1 MKTMVFE
8 GSAGYSPPTQ
18 LAVCQL
24 RHRQD
29 LSLSALCA
37 LACSYTA
44 SAVQIALSHRVQV
57 IIDLLGSLASDLDA
71 LAVSI
76 VSSGVN
82 IVLVVTRSWCSL
94 TG

>member
-1 MKTMVFE
+1 MVCE
-8 GSAGYSPPTQ
+8 GLAGCPPPTQ

-44 SAVQIALSHRVQV
+44 SAVQIAVRILVLFYTV
-57 IIDLLGSLASDLDA
+57 NFTTY
-71 LAVSI
+71 
-76 VSSGVN
+76 SSKVDYT
-82 IVLVVTRSWCSL
+82 ILTLVPRQDTIL
-94 TG
+94 

>member
-1 MKTMVFE
+1 MVCE
-8 GSAGYSPPTQ
+8 GLAGFPPLTQ

-44 SAVQIALSHRVQV
+44 SAVQIALSHR
-57 IIDLLGSLASDLDA
+57 
-71 LAVSI
+71 AVFS
-76 VSSGVN
+76 
-82 IVLVVTRSWCSL
+82 
-94 TG
+94 

>member
-1 MKTMVFE
+1 MNDKE
-8 GSAGYSPPTQ
+8 GLACYPPSTQ

-44 SAVQIALSHRVQV
+44 SAVQIALSHRAVFSCLV
-57 IIDLLGSLASDLDA
+57 IRYLH
-71 LAVSI
+71 V
-76 VSSGVN
+76 
-82 IVLVVTRSWCSL
+82 C
-94 TG
+94 

>member
-1 MKTMVFE
+1 MVCE
-8 GSAGYSPPTQ
+8 GLAGCPPPTQ

-44 SAVQIALSHRVQV
+44 SAVQIALPHMLTSNR
-57 IIDLLGSLASDLDA
+57 L
-71 LAVSI
+71 SI
-76 VSSGVN
+76 KEQRAKELKKPQSQN
-82 IVLVVTRSWCSL
+82 KKKKE
-94 TG
+94 

>member
-1 MKTMVFE
+1 MFKKTMVCE
-8 GSAGYSPPTQ
+8 GLAGYPPPTQ

-44 SAVQIALSHRVQV
+44 SALQIAL
-57 IIDLLGSLASDLDA
+57 
-71 LAVSI
+71 
-76 VSSGVN
+76 
-82 IVLVVTRSWCSL
+82 
-94 TG
+94 

>member
-1 MKTMVFE
+1 MTVCE
-8 GSAGYSPPTQ
+8 SLAGFPPPTQ

-44 SAVQIALSHRVQV
+44 SALRIALSHRAVFSYVLKQTSLCFLCSYMQ
-57 IIDLLGSLASDLDA
+57 ITLILKIMLL
-71 LAVSI
+71 
-76 VSSGVN
+76 
-82 IVLVVTRSWCSL
+82 
-94 TG
+94 